1 MSSSTKSP
9 LSEQYNHP
17 FGHLFG
23 KRINLHADIDKAI
36 FRAEEEDKVMLREL
50 AQWSK
55 LMNDVYNAELRKD
68 LRQRYMTQEQLDG
81 PEGEYWNKI
90 IYQQF
95 AVLKYFYQ
103 DRYEKYHELAKV
115 YRIGES
121 NLEMMERILKHE
133 VEEIL
138 IEGEEDD
145 EYVEG

>member
-23 KRINLHADIDKAI
+23 KRVNLHADLDKLI

-50 AQWSK
+50 CQWNH
-55 LMNDVYNAELRKD
+55 LMNHVYGAEMRRD
-68 LRQRYMTQEQLDG
+68 LRQRYMTTEQHQG
-81 PEGEYWNKI
+81 SEGEYWDKI

-103 DRYEKYHELAKV
+103 DRYEKYHELARAYDV
-115 YRIGES
+115 S
-121 NLEMMERILKHE
+121 TTNLEMMERILKNE
-133 VEEIL
+133 VEEML
-138 IEGEEDD
+138 IKGEED
-145 EYVEG
+145 EYTKS

>member
-1 MSSSTKSP
+1 MSSSKNSP

-23 KRINLHADIDKAI
+23 KRVNLHADIDKTI
-36 FRAEEEDKVMLREL
+36 FRAEPEDQVMLREL

-55 LMNDVYNAELRKD
+55 LMNDVYNAEVRKD
-68 LRQRYMTQEQLDG
+68 IRKRYMTKEQHDG
-81 PEGEYWNKI
+81 PEGEYWDKV

-115 YRIGES
+115 YGVGKS
-121 NLEMMERILKHE
+121 YLEQMERLIKNE

-138 IEGEEDD
+138 IDGEE
-145 EYVEG
+145 E